1 MKAINHVCC
10 IFIFVCL
17 VNLTQSEN
25 PQDKIEQQL
34 LDAFSTDE
42 SLKMK
47 RPFCNAFTGCG
58 RKRNFHE
65 NSIESQ
71 GMEAN
76 GSIRLPISVYKALL
90 RAATQNTRNT
100 IQRNTNDYQL
110 SGIPQV
116 YLSGRMPLH
125 KRFDISSTSLN

>member
-1 MKAINHVCC
+1 
-10 IFIFVCL
+10 
-17 VNLTQSEN
+17 
-25 PQDKIEQQL
+25 
-34 LDAFSTDE
+34 
-42 SLKMK
+42 
-47 RPFCNAFTGCG
+47 
-58 RKRNFHE
+58 
-65 NSIESQ
+65 
-71 GMEAN
+71 MEAN

-90 RAATQNTRNT
+90 RAATQNARNT